1 MDFFSVGGGGGSY
14 LPQKSSTVLS
24 EPKFGTPNK
33 KSLGL
38 PLVRG
43 QNVLNNNF
51 LTTVRRTIRKTLMQT
66 SCTFLRS
73 AIIFIAICSFLQLD
87 FHFLSSIV
95 LQVIQNYDIFTS
107 CSGLR
112 VLAQQERLA
121 PRLAQPR
128 VKMNHGVG
136 CRLS

>member
-1 MDFFSVGGGGGSY
+1 MDFLAWGGGGSY
-14 LPQKSSTVLS
+14 LSQKRSTVLS

-43 QNVLNNNF
+43 QNVLNNKI
-51 LTTVRRTIRKTLMQT
+51 LTTVRRTIRRTLMQT

-87 FHFLSSIV
+87 FHFLSSNV
-95 LQVIQNYDIFTS
+95 LQVIQKIRHFHFLQRLACSCCTGTS
-107 CSGLR
+107 CTTSCTCIIF
-112 VLAQQERLA
+112 RLY
-121 PRLAQPR
+121 
-128 VKMNHGVG
+128 
-136 CRLS
+136 CT